1 MLDLERIRQMT
12 KLASYEAGEGKT
24 YLPISKYYR
33 SDFIGLALI
42 KNFFLITIG
51 YFLVIAVIAGYNSE
65 YLLNNAHKLN
75 VFTLIIGLVAGY
87 VVLLVF
93 YSIITYVYTSV
104 KYSRAKKSIQQY
116 YIDLNK
122 LKKMYDKE
130 EKRNVKKN
138 TVRRKRA

>member
-42 KNFFLITIG
+42 KNFFLVSIG
-51 YFLVIAVIAGYNSE
+51 YCMILAVIAGYNAE

-75 VFTLIIGLVAGY
+75 VVTTVIAVVAGY
-87 VVLLVF
+87 VVLLVL
-93 YSIITYVYTSV
+93 YSIVTYIYTSV

-122 LKKMYDKE
+122 LKKMYDRE
-130 EKRNVKKN
+130 EKRNIKKN

>member
-42 KNFFLITIG
+42 KNFFLVSIG
-51 YFLVIAVIAGYNSE
+51 YCMILAVIAGYNAE

-75 VFTLIIGLVAGY
+75 VVTTVIAVVAGY
-87 VVLLVF
+87 VVF
-93 YSIITYVYTSV
+93 HCNVYLYLCEV
-104 KYSRAKKSIQQY
+104 QQG
-116 YIDLNK
+116 
-122 LKKMYDKE
+122 KE
-130 EKRNVKKN
+130 EYSAVLHRSE
-138 TVRRKRA
+138 